1 MKIRFWGTQG
11 SLPAPMN
18 AQMVREK
25 VFRALEAADGEDL
38 STEAR
43 INEFID
49 NKLPFAVRGT
59 YGTNTSCI
67 QFDNP
72 GGAYMICDAGSGLRD
87 LGHHLITTG
96 EAKKPNTYHIFMTH
110 LHWDHLQGFPFFVP
124 AFIPGNR
131 IIFHTYHEECEAAF
145 RNQMKAPEF
154 PVPFDALSAEIIF
167 DVQSPLTSYLIEGFE
182 VDSIEQNHPGKSYGY
197 RFRKDGKTAV
207 FSTDSEHTHE
217 AYEEDYPFVDF
228 FRDADLV
235 IFDAQYTMADATFTK
250 ASWGHSSNVMGVELA
265 ARARSKRL
273 AIFHHEPINTDWQLD
288 DFLRNTIMY
297 RSIYHQE
304 SADQLG
310 HAQYPEEILLCY
322 DGLEIEL

>member
-11 SLPAPMN
+11 SLPAPIN
-18 AQMVREK
+18 AQVVREK
-25 VFRALEAADGEDL
+25 VFRALQASHGADL
-38 STEAR
+38 STEDK
-43 INEFID
+43 INTFID
-49 NKLPFAVRGT
+49 DKLPFAVRGT

-67 QFDNP
+67 EFDNP
-72 GGAYMICDAGSGLRD
+72 GGAYMICDAGSGIRE
-87 LGHHLITTG
+87 LGHRLMTSG
-96 EAKKPNTYHIFMTH
+96 VAKEPHTYHIFMTH
-110 LHWDHLQGFPFFVP
+110 LHWDHIQGFPFFVP
-124 AFIPGNR
+124 AYIPGNK
-131 IIFHTYHEECEAAF
+131 IIFHTYHEQTEEAI
-145 RNQMKAPEF
+145 RNQMATPEF
-154 PVPFDALSAEIIF
+154 PVPFEALGAEIIF
-167 DVQSPLTSYLIEGFE
+167 DVQPPLTPYAIEGFE
-182 VDSIEQNHPGKSYGY
+182 IDSILQNHPGKSYGY
-197 RFRKDGKTAV
+197 RFKKDGKTAV

-217 AYEEDYPFVDF
+217 AYEEDYPFVEF

-250 ASWGHSSNVMGVELA
+250 ASWGHSSNVMGVELT
-265 ARARSKRL
+265 ARARAKRL

-310 HAQYPEEILLCY
+310 HAQYPEEILLSY